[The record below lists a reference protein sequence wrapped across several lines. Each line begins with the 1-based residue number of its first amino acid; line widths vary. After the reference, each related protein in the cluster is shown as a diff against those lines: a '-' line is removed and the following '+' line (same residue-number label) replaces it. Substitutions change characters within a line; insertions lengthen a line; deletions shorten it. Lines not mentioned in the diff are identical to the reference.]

1 MGVSPRAASYRPL
14 LRVTESPPYRA
25 DPWSTDGRVF
35 VPSMSLLRLRSWRA
49 RMRSFKPRPDLSFIA
64 SLLLLH
70 EATPVRGP
78 AQPKRD
84 TGRPI
89 SQENVELAHQAYDA
103 FNRRDFASLLAL
115 VDPDAEV
122 VPRLAG
128 VEGGYH
134 GPEGIRRWWQNLLDA
149 WPDFTVE
156 VVEVRDLGQTTVTKI
171 EVGGHAAD
179 SGIRVRQP
187 SWHVWQWRRKK
198 AVWFGVF
205 ATEAEA
211 LEAVGLRE

>member
-1 MGVSPRAASYRPL
+1 M
-14 LRVTESPPYRA
+14 
-25 DPWSTDGRVF
+25 
-35 VPSMSLLRLRSWRA
+35 
-49 RMRSFKPRPDLSFIA
+49 
-64 SLLLLH
+64 
-70 EATPVRGP
+70 
-78 AQPKRD
+78 
-84 TGRPI
+84 
-89 SQENVELAHQAYDA
+89 SQENVELAQRAYDA

-115 VDPDAEV
+115 VDADAEV

-156 VVEVRDLGQTTVTKI
+156 VVEVRDLGQMTLTKM

-187 SWHVWQWRRKK
+187 SWHVWRWRRSK

-205 ATEAEA
+205 ATQAEA
-211 LEAVGLRE
+211 LEAAGLRD